1 VTVPFFPLQKQ
12 GRNAWL
18 AALSAALVLGVLFL
32 SSSVHVSIPK
42 TVTVPG
48 LPGTGVSLA
57 DALGKADIMVV
68 GQVVD
73 VKYEG
78 TDSMTDR
85 YRVKINVTRRVMGL
99 YGTLI
104 GPITLEGEVR
114 ILNSAFGVN
123 IVSGDDV
130 IPMVRETIPEDG
142 RNYLWNYLFFISTNK
157 NTGSNLT
164 IFKMVPGGIVVPSA
178 IPEFPEKLQTLE
190 DILTDSHN
198 NIVIGQ
204 FVKIRPRFE
213 RAIVEGPKINWEQDY
228 KAVINVKKTVRGEV
242 TPGLIE
248 GDIAYSGSGNLD
260 AGIGPMPT
268 TPDMGRDYMFF
279 LSIPGPSENV
289 NERLTDPDYIFYLS
303 PGRPAETSCNINK
316 ILPTDPLA
324 ETKTPVAAP
333 TSAIVPKSSL
343 PLPGSALSLDAA
355 EVQAQTIVL
364 GRLVEMSAFC
374 DNAPVYNQFDTIE
387 ILKTLRGKAHGTI
400 QYGVPVNLGKESA
413 LDVGKEY
420 LFFLSHYGAVLK
432 IAPAD
437 ALSELPPPA
446 PGTTH
451 SP

>member
-12 GRNAWL
+12 GRNTWL
-18 AALSAALVLGVLFL
+18 AASAIALVLGVLFL
-32 SSSVHVSIPK
+32 RSSVHVSIPK

-68 GQVVD
+68 GQVVS

-78 TDSMTDR
+78 TDSMMDR
-85 YRVKINVTRRVMGL
+85 YSVKINVTRRVMGL
-99 YGTLI
+99 YGTLM

-114 ILNSAFGVN
+114 ILNSAFGGN

-142 RNYLWNYLFFISTNK
+142 RNYLFFISTNK
-157 NTGSNLT
+157 DAGSNL
-164 IFKMVPGGIVVPSA
+164 IFKMLPGGIVVPSA
-178 IPEFPEKLQTLE
+178 IPEFPDNPQTLE

-204 FVKIRPRFE
+204 FMKTRPRFE
-213 RAIVEGPKINWEQDY
+213 LAILKGPNIQWKQEF
-228 KAVINVKKTVRGEV
+228 KAVISVKKTVRGKV

-248 GDIAYSGSGNLD
+248 GDTGYSGSDHLD
-260 AGIGPMPT
+260 AGIGPRPSP
-268 TPDMGRDYMFF
+268 PDMSKDYMFF
-279 LSIPGPSENV
+279 LSYAEPSENV
-289 NERLTDPDYIFYLS
+289 QERLTDSDYIFYLS
-303 PGRPAETSCNINK
+303 PGRPAETSYKITK
-316 ILPTDPLA
+316 ILPADALA
-324 ETKTPVAAP
+324 EAKAPVAAP
-333 TSAIVPKSSL
+333 PSAIIPKPSL

-355 EVQAQTIVL
+355 EAQAQTIVM
-364 GRLVEMSAFC
+364 GRVVEMSAFF

-400 QYGVPVNLGKESA
+400 QYRVPVNMGKEA
-413 LDVGKEY
+413 EIEVGKKY
-420 LFFLSHYGAVLK
+420 LFYLSHYSEVLK
-432 IAPAD
+432 IAPVR
-437 ALSELPPPA
+437 ALSELPTPA
-446 PGTTH
+446 ASPTH